1 MVWPALGPR
10 DVRLAA
16 KFRVRGGKFVD
27 GAVIVAKPR
36 EPPVG
41 VLATVATWCAPG
53 AACRE
58 KNLSPGLV
66 EFLRNLRAGLGAADD
81 QHGPRQKLLR
91 VAITVG
97 MKLLDSGWKCTAQS
111 GILRR
116 LIEARRN
123 DNVARFQPFAAVNLD
138 DIIAAVAVA
147 LDRSDAR
154 AVANRQVSRKRFE
167 IGHDF
172 VLRHESVRIVLTV
185 ANAG

>member
-1 MVWPALGPR
+1 MHLTDLRRNP
-10 DVRLAA
+10 
-16 KFRVRGGKFVD
+16 GGK
-27 GAVIVAKPR
+27 
-36 EPPVG
+36 
-41 VLATVATWCAPG
+41 
-53 AACRE
+53 
-58 KNLSPGLV
+58 S
-66 EFLRNLRAGLGAADD
+66 RNL
-81 QHGPRQKLLR
+81 
-91 VAITVG
+91 
-97 MKLLDSGWKCTAQS
+97 W
-111 GILRR
+111 R